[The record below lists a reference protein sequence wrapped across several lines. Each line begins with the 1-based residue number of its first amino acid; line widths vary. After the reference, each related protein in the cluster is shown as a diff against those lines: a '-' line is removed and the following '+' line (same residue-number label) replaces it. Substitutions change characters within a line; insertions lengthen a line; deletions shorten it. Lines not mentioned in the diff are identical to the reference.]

1 MVNLEAPETP
11 LKHFWVYAL
20 AIGMVAMFL
29 HATMLWNNTPIIP
42 KGDEPEYIT
51 IAEALNQE
59 GRFRSTNAMLKLY
72 QGGKPGD
79 PTAYRSPVLPLML
92 VAHFKLFGSSLT
104 YPRITL
110 ILLSS
115 LTCVLLAF
123 LGRNIGYP
131 LAGLVAGAIWALWP
145 PALFGSY
152 SADRILNENLAAF
165 FLVGSIILM
174 LSFRRAPAPL
184 RAVTSGL
191 LLGLAVLTRGYLLFL
206 LPMAIIFIALWPI
219 KRRSQMVLLFTLSS
233 ILVPGVW
240 VIRNWSVMGKP
251 VLSTQTDHFYLGNN
265 SWARGSFVGDV
276 LTLRYEAPQIKAL
289 IERHPNYREMTEM
302 ERSEMWSQ
310 EAMRSV
316 TGNPA
321 RFIWLLGRKSLLY
334 LAPTQTWARR
344 FYRWHYPLALILPF
358 FIAGI
363 WITIRR
369 GLKRETLLLLLPVI
383 AVYLATLLTYAL
395 DRYRFPIEPFIV
407 LLGAIGIVE
416 SVGWLYWRTRKTR
429 RQESQDKGHGLP
441 QVSH

>member
-1 MVNLEAPETP
+1 
-11 LKHFWVYAL
+11 
-20 AIGMVAMFL
+20 MFL
-29 HATMLWNNTPIIP
+29 HATMLWNNTPIIL
-42 KGDEPEYIT
+42 KGDEPEYVT

-59 GRFRSTNAMLKLY
+59 GRYRSTEAMLKLY

-79 PTAYRSPVLPLML
+79 STAYRSPVLPLIL
-92 VAHFKLFGSSLT
+92 VAHYRIFGTSLT

-145 PALFGSY
+145 PAFFGAY
-152 SADRILNENLAAF
+152 SADRLLNENLAAF

-174 LSFRRAPAPL
+174 LGFRHAPTPL
-184 RAVTSGL
+184 RIITSGL
-191 LLGLAVLTRGYLLFL
+191 LLGLAILTRGYLLFL
-206 LPMAIIFIALWPI
+206 LPLAIIFIALWPI
-219 KRRSQMVLLFTLSS
+219 KRRSQVAILFALSS
-233 ILVPGVW
+233 IIVPGTW
-240 VIRNWSVMGKP
+240 VVRNWVVMGKP

-265 SWARGSFVGDV
+265 AWARGSFGGDV
-276 LTLRYEAPQIKAL
+276 LTLRYEAPQIKVL
-289 IERHPNYREMTEM
+289 IERHPNFREMSEM

-310 EAMRSV
+310 EAVSSV
-316 TGNPA
+316 TSNPA
-321 RFIWLLGRKSLLY
+321 RFIWLLGRKTLLFW
-334 LAPTQTWARR
+334 APIQTWSHRS
-344 FYRWHYPLALILPF
+344 YRWHYPFGVILPF
-358 FIAGI
+358 FIVGI
-363 WITIRR
+363 LITFGR

-383 AVYLATLLTYAL
+383 GVYIASLLTYAL

-416 SVGWLYWRTRKTR
+416 SVGWLYRRARRTR
-429 RQESQDKGHGLP
+429 RQDTADDEHSLP